1 MAFIVYDVIVTSS
14 NIHFLGIESC
24 EKCEISGLWQHA
36 LIMCETFIAF
46 LQTDC
51 ELRAAKVY

>member
-1 MAFIVYDVIVTSS
+1 MALVYDVIVTSS

-36 LIMCETFIAF
+36 LLTMKSYQNCI
-46 LQTDC
+46 
-51 ELRAAKVY
+51 